1 MQKIEH
7 KINLNMSQPN
17 NFEYIHAMQGD
28 YDAEFVIATLY
39 DKNTIYNIDSST
51 KVILQGATEFGE
63 LIVYD
68 NIIINDDRHSV
79 TFPLT
84 KEMLSVSGNIS
95 FILSL
100 VDTNNKQKKS
110 AFPFIVKNTKEITA
124 STPVLILQAITDY
137 VNRAEKAAKDAEAN
151 KNITDENAAQSK
163 QYLETTK
170 EQADIATTK
179 AQESSSSAVDSANS
193 AIQSS
198 KSATIANEKAEVA
211 STKATEASS
220 SATNAAQSEANA
232 KKSFDEVTRLE
243 QSVIDHKNAVTQ
255 STNNAEE
262 SAKKSESWAVGGTST
277 RDGEDTDNSK
287 YYSEQAKNY
296 ADKAQEIVGSNF
308 ITQAEKGVAGGV
320 AELNDNLA
328 VEKAVGDEKGNN
340 IQGTYAKKSDTM
352 VNLLKPTLHTT
363 TENGITCTENGDGT
377 YTVKGTATST
387 VTLPLG
393 SIKRIN
399 KKLKICG
406 SPSGAGLNTYGINY
420 GEIIMDSTADV
431 GNGVMYYSTDEAG
444 DFLYVFVMNGQTVND
459 VVFKPMVTTNIDATY
474 SDFVP
479 YTGDTGSISGDV
491 ADIKTKIDGI
501 ESGAEVNQN
510 AYDKI
515 LIYDSMDGT
524 SDLIKATGKSS
535 RFLVEGGDGI
545 RLKAKTSGFRISARL
560 SNNLVTTQSGYALD
574 ARQGEVLDGKIT
586 ELKKSVSDGKS
597 AIASAI
603 TNEGVSTA
611 SDASFETMVENIG
624 KIFYKRLGTQLPKYY
639 YANVHAT
646 SGSQSHQ
653 YIYRNANTTTKDDW
667 LGHEE
672 FFGGSLPALNGCII
686 ITWLRGIGAFTIM
699 RLKSSFLGVDNFETL
714 YSNALHYYHPDG
726 GAINLVSTEIK
737 PGVEICTLCLACHS

>member
-51 KVILQGATEFGE
+51 KVILQGATEFDE

-84 KEMLSVSGNIS
+84 KEMLSASGNIS
-95 FILSL
+95 FILSFIDL
-100 VDTNNKQKKS
+100 NTNQKKS

-726 GAINLVSTEIK
+726 CTINLVSTEIK